1 MARTRFDLPF
11 AQDESRRFVPVIFA
25 LMVFLAALSL
35 GGILVLQR
43 TTERWSAG
51 FSSALTIQVS
61 PGDNAKPADLD
72 EQVRK
77 VLALLRQT
85 PGIAMAEALDT
96 DAIVRLLE
104 PWLGSGPLVRELP
117 LPRLID
123 VAIAP
128 DAKLDTVSLARQIMD
143 VAPGATVDDHR
154 TWLRNLR
161 NLARSIELISMG
173 IIVFVAFVGIGVI
186 VFVTRTG
193 LLLHRDVVDV
203 LHLVGARD
211 SYVAR
216 QFERHVLMMSL
227 KGGLAGLALA
237 AGAMIGLDQ
246 VGQRLAPSLLPS
258 LSLAPEQW
266 LALAAVPVIATL
278 ITMLTA
284 RVTVLRTLARQ
295 P

>member
-1 MARTRFDLPF
+1 MARARYDLPF
-11 AQDESRRFVPVIFA
+11 ARDDSRRFVPAILA

-35 GGILVLQR
+35 GGILVLRQ

-51 FSSALTIQVS
+51 FSTALTVQIS
-61 PGDNAKPADLD
+61 PAEKAKPADLD
-72 EQVRK
+72 EQVMRA
-77 VLALLRQT
+77 LALLRQT
-85 PGIAMAEALDT
+85 PGITSAHALDT

-128 DAKLDTVSLARQIMD
+128 NANIDVAALSRQIAE
-143 VAPGATVDDHR
+143 VAPGAAVDDHR
-154 TWLRNLR
+154 MWLRNLR
-161 NLARSIELISMG
+161 NLARSIELVSIG
-173 IIVFVAFVGIGVI
+173 IIAFVAVVGIGVV
-186 VFVTRTG
+186 VFITRTG

-211 SYVAR
+211 SYVAH
-216 QFERHVLMMSL
+216 QFERHVLAMSI
-227 KGGLAGLALA
+227 KGGVIGLALA
-237 AGAMIGLDQ
+237 AAALVGLDQ
-246 VGQRLAPSLLPS
+246 AAQRLAPSLLPNLS
-258 LSLAPEQW
+258 LSSSQW
-266 LALAAVPVIATL
+266 LALVAVPAVAAA
-278 ITMLTA
+278 ITMATA